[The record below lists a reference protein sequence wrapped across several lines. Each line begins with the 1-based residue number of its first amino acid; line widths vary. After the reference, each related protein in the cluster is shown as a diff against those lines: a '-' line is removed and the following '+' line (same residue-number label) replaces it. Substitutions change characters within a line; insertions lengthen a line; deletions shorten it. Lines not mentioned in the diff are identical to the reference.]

1 MKKREKFTLL
11 PQTAMF
17 AAVAVLMVIA
27 FVISICVGQ
36 FSISLQEIG
45 AILTGGEV
53 SGIAYK
59 VFWNLR
65 FPRTVMAMM
74 AGIGLG
80 MSGCIYQTIFKNSL
94 ASPDIVGVA
103 PGANLGAAI
112 AIVLLGG
119 STLSIASGA
128 FAGGIIVVFL
138 VMVIV
143 KIAPTNTTVT
153 YVLAGIIMSH
163 ISKAFIMV
171 LKFFA
176 DPTNELAA
184 IEFWTMGSFANVT
197 DTKVWAITPLFM
209 ISLIGLVL
217 LRRQIDMMS
226 LNEDECRMLGVQ
238 LAKVRTVIL
247 ILSTLLVASIISVTG
262 LISFIG
268 LIAPHVARMMLKK
281 TGFPTTVMSSLIG
294 ALVLLVSDVLARCIY
309 SAEIPISILTTF
321 IGVPILVYFM
331 FRQKEIM

>member
-1 MKKREKFTLL
+1 MKRRDKSTQL

-17 AAVAVLMVIA
+17 AAVAVLVMIA
-27 FVISICVGQ
+27 FVVSICIGQ
-36 FSISLQEIG
+36 FSISLSEIWG
-45 AILTGGEV
+45 ILTGGEV
-53 SGIAYK
+53 ADISKK
-59 VFWNLR
+59 VFMNLR
-65 FPRTVMAMM
+65 LPRTIMAVM

-80 MSGCIYQTIFKNSL
+80 MSGDIYQTIFKNSL

-128 FAGGIIVVFL
+128 FVGGIVVVFL

-143 KIAPTNTTVT
+143 RIAPTNTTVT

-197 DTKVWAITPLFM
+197 DTKVWVILPLFLV
-209 ISLIGLVL
+209 SFIGLIL

-226 LNEDECRMLGVQ
+226 LNEDECRMLGVKLSQ
-238 LAKVRTVIL
+238 VRTIIL
-247 ILSTLLVASIISVTG
+247 ILSTLLVASIISITG

-281 TGFPTTVMSSLIG
+281 TGFPTTMMSALIG
-294 ALVLLVSDVLARCIY
+294 ALVLLVSDTLARCVY

-331 FRQKEIM
+331 FKQKEVI

>member
-1 MKKREKFTLL
+1 MKKREKFTVL

-17 AAVAVLMVIA
+17 AAVAVLTFIA

-36 FSISLQEIG
+36 FSISLDEIW

-53 SGIAYK
+53 SDIARK

-65 FPRTVMAMM
+65 FPRTVMAVM
-74 AGIGLG
+74 AGVGLG
-80 MSGCIYQTIFKNSL
+80 MSGSIYQTIFKNTL

-119 STLSIASGA
+119 STLSIATGA
-128 FAGGIIVVFL
+128 FTGGIIVVFL
-138 VMVIV
+138 VMIIV

-197 DTKVWAITPLFM
+197 DTKVLAILPLFL
-209 ISLIGLVL
+209 ISFIGLIL

-238 LAKVRTVIL
+238 LTQIRTIIL
-247 ILSTLLVASIISVTG
+247 VLSTLLVASIISITG

-268 LIAPHVARMMLKK
+268 LIAPHVSRMMLKK
-281 TGFPTTVMSSLIG
+281 TGFQTTMMSAMIG
-294 ALVLLVSDVLARCIY
+294 ALVLLISDTLARCVY
-309 SAEIPISILTTF
+309 TAEIPISILTTF

-331 FRQKEIM
+331 YRQKEIM